1 MKGVYSFEEQIKN
14 PKLSIIDFEYIILH
28 PEAKLAIQER
38 YYTDPF
44 FRERID
50 RAKAKNYAFKEKFEQ
65 YFGLYRSR

>member
-1 MKGVYSFEEQIKN
+1 MKGVYSFEERVKN
-14 PKLSIIDFEYIILH
+14 PYLDLIDWEYVMLH
-28 PEAKLAIQER
+28 PEAYMAIQER
-38 YYTDPF
+38 YQLDPF